1 MSLDSAP
8 PDYKKLYERLVKTVD
23 KLSKQRDAYYA
34 VEEAFFVWMEKRF
47 DNEYYRELWNE
58 LEDIACACYVR
69 EEFDESVMEKKFDRI
84 DIDYYFPP
92 KSEEE
97 ETEENYQKYRG

>member
-1 MSLDSAP
+1 MATTSE
-8 PDYKKLYERLVKTVD
+8 PDYKKMYEKLVKKVESLE
-23 KLSKQRDAYYA
+23 KKRDAYYA
-34 VEEAFFVWMEKRF
+34 VEEAFFDWMEKRF

-58 LEDIACACYVR
+58 LEDIAHSHFTR
-69 EEFDESVMEKKFDRI
+69 DEISEEVMEKKLKRI

-97 ETEENYQKYRG
+97 ETEENYAKYRG